1 MGGSMRVI
9 DSEDAL
15 VELVNTSSAALVLYG
30 GASCGVC
37 QSVKPQLERMAREE
51 FPELIMAYVDC
62 QASAPVC
69 ASRGI
74 FSLPVIHL
82 WFQGQRFAEFSRVFS
97 MGDVRSAL
105 ERPYCLTI
113 QQDIAEQ

>member
-1 MGGSMRVI
+1 MRVI
-9 DSEDAL
+9 DSEDEL

-37 QSVKPQLERMAREE
+37 QAVKPQLERLAREE
-51 FPELIMAYVDC
+51 FPALVVAYVDC
-62 QASAPVC
+62 QATTSLC

-97 MGDVRSAL
+97 IGDVRSAL
-105 ERPYCLTI
+105 ERPYWITI
-113 QQDIAEQ
+113 QQDSAEQ

>member
-1 MGGSMRVI
+1 MRVI
-9 DSEDAL
+9 DSEDVLA
-15 VELVNTSSAALVLYG
+15 ELVNTSPAALVLYG

-37 QSVKPQLERMAREE
+37 QAVKPQLERLAREE
-51 FPELIMAYVDC
+51 FPALVMAYIDC
-62 QASAPVC
+62 QATAPLC

-97 MGDVRSAL
+97 IGAVRSAL
-105 ERPYCLTI
+105 ERPYCMTI
-113 QQDIAEQ
+113 QQDNVEQ